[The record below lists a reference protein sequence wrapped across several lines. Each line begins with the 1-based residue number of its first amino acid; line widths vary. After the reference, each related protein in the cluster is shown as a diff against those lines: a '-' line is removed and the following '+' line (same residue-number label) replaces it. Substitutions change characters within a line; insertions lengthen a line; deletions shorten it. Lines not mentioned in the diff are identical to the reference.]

1 MLVLWTDTKIRNS
14 FRTSGAGQL
23 AGNGK
28 TSISYR
34 TSGADQLADN
44 RKISHKR
51 KVSSATAEE
60 PSFIILSQDLINQIE
75 PSLLNFLSSKSTDSP
90 TNDTL

>member
-1 MLVLWTDTKIRNS
+1 MGYTLVMWADTKIRNS

-28 TSISYR
+28 TRISYR

-44 RKISHKR
+44 RKISQKR
-51 KVSSATAEE
+51 KVSFAAADES
-60 PSFIILSQDLINQIE
+60 SF
-75 PSLLNFLSSKSTDSP
+75 
-90 TNDTL
+90 

>member
-1 MLVLWTDTKIRNS
+1 MHIMWTDTKIRNS
-14 FRTSGAGQL
+14 FRTLGAGQL

-44 RKISHKR
+44 RKISH
-51 KVSSATAEE
+51 
-60 PSFIILSQDLINQIE
+60 
-75 PSLLNFLSSKSTDSP
+75 
-90 TNDTL
+90 